1 MLVYLYTSI
10 NCGILVIVLI
20 ISGHKNF
27 TVEELLNVVFELAG
41 NTQFTKENTAAGRYL
56 ITKAT
61 NEKKTSSPRI
71 CFSPTFQ

>member
-20 ISGHKNF
+20 ISGHTNF

-41 NTQFTKENTAAGRYL
+41 NTQFTTENTAAGRYL
-56 ITKAT
+56 ITKAI

-71 CFSPTFQ
+71 RFSPTFQ